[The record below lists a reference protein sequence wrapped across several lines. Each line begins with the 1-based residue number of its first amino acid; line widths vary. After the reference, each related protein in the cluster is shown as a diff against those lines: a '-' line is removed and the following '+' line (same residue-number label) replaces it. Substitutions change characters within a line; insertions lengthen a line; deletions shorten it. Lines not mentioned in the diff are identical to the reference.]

1 MFLDQ
6 FPKDKDI
13 KATISKWDL
22 IKLKKF
28 VQEIIDKTK
37 DSLQNGRKDLQ
48 IV

>member
-6 FPKDKDI
+6 FPKDQEI